1 MIIVNSK
8 SDAFRLSSAIVKEY
22 FILGDY
28 KKAFLKVVQA
38 YQQLKMQT
46 QNQ

>member
-1 MIIVNSK
+1 MNKEIAMVLSELIVNN
-8 SDAFRLSSAIVKEY
+8 Y
-22 FILGDY
+22 FNGMTY

>member
-1 MIIVNSK
+1 MDEEIAMVLSELIVNK
-8 SDAFRLSSAIVKEY
+8 Y
-22 FILGDY
+22 FNGMTY

-46 QNQ
+46 KTNKSLL